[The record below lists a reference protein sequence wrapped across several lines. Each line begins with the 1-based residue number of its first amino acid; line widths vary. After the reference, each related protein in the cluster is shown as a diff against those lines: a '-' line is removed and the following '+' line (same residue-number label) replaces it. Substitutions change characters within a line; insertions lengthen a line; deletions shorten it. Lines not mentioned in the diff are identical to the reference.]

1 MAMPNVV
8 VIAVF
13 VVPLMLDVVRYAE
26 VVSTSGTHCTC
37 ATPQMKDRKRNV
49 DENLDGVMAA
59 RGRVDTAKLCDPQR
73 TRAEVRGRRREGG
86 RWTYVRKGPAP

>member
-8 VIAVF
+8 DIAVF

-37 ATPQMKDRKRNV
+37 AAPQMKERKSSV
-49 DENLDGVMAA
+49 EE
-59 RGRVDTAKLCDPQR
+59 T
-73 TRAEVRGRRREGG
+73 
-86 RWTYVRKGPAP
+86 KGKADAID